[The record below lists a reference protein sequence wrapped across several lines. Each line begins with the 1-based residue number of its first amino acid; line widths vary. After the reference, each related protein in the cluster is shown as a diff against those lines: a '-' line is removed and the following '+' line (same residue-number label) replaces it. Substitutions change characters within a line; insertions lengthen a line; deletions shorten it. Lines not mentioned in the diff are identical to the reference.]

1 MEEKTLC
8 YRIGVLPKR
17 RGQVELRTL
26 RTNQQNS
33 DQKTI
38 LKGLNTHYQTNF
50 KFLFVRD
57 VRRMGSSTFVP
68 ETILRHKQTD
78 GTCWTIQTR
87 SDELNWARGRSYH
100 EPNSLSLVRLM
111 KSSTFSLGL
120 SQQIKMFSDPFLTV
134 PRGGIFRENFI
145 KQKSKM

>member
-38 LKGLNTHYQTNF
+38 LKGLNAHYQTNF
-50 KFLFVRD
+50 KFLFVSE

-78 GTCWTIQTR
+78 RTCWTIQTR
-87 SDELNWARGRSYH
+87 SDELN
-100 EPNSLSLVRLM
+100 
-111 KSSTFSLGL
+111 
-120 SQQIKMFSDPFLTV
+120 
-134 PRGGIFRENFI
+134 
-145 KQKSKM
+145 